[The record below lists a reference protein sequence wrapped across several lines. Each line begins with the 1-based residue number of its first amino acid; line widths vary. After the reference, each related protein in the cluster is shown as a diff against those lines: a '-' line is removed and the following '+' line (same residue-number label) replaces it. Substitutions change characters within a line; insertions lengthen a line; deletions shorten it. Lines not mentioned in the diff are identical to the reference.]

1 MPDVTLEWFGCATFR
16 LRYGPLTLF
25 FDTYVDRPPAAG
37 PNALT
42 STTITDA
49 DFAFVSHAHFDHV
62 LGANVIAASTGA
74 LVVGNYETARLMR
87 EAGVPDAQVLPVS
100 GGETVDCG
108 QGVAVR
114 VIPSI
119 HSCLF
124 AGASLDSGVACLGDL
139 GVSAQDRRARAQAL
153 FGALTDPGVL
163 PPDVADWFGSHV
175 GPSSSYDGGQLA
187 YLVTTP
193 EGSLLVSGSSGCWQ
207 ALFRDLRPDVA
218 ILAVNGR
225 PNLDGEPFQG
235 SLAEFVAHEVELLKP
250 REVVLCHHDALLPP
264 LVGPV
269 DVGPVH
275 DRLADSTPA
284 ARLIDLQYAD
294 GIRLFR

>member
-42 STTITDA
+42 SMTIAEA
-49 DFAFVSHAHFDHV
+49 DIAFISHAHFDHI
-62 LGANVIAASTGA
+62 LGANVVAANTGA
-74 LVVGNYETARLMR
+74 LIVGNYETARLMR
-87 EAGVPDAQVLPVS
+87 EAGVPDTQVLPVS
-100 GGETVDCG
+100 GGETVDSG
-108 QGVAVR
+108 HGVAVH

-124 AGASLDSGVACLGDL
+124 AGGSLDSGLACLGDL
-139 GVSAQDRRARAQAL
+139 GVSAQDRRDRSQAL
-153 FGALTDPGVL
+153 FSALTDPGIL
-163 PPDVADWFGSHV
+163 PPDVAGWLGSHV

-193 EGSLLVSGSSGCWQ
+193 EGSILVSGSSGCWQ
-207 ALFRDLRPDVA
+207 PLFRDLRPDVA
-218 ILAVNGR
+218 VLAANGR

-235 SLAEFVAHEVELLKP
+235 SLAEFVTLEVELLKP
-250 REVVLCHHDALLPP
+250 RTVVLCHHDALLPP
-264 LVGPV
+264 VVGPV
-269 DVGPVH
+269 DVGPIH
-275 DRLADSTPA
+275 RLLAERTPA
-284 ARLIDLQYAD
+284 AQVLELEYA
-294 GIRLFR
+294 GSVRVLS